1 MLREQLLKGKR
12 VLIVE
17 DNGTMASVLS
27 MMVRWLG
34 GRSIEIASTFDAA
47 LSCCELN
54 RYDLLFFDIE
64 LDGKRDGIAL
74 ASAIRERGWGGEAL
88 LIFVTGNMSRQA
100 VDAALQVR
108 PDGYITKPL
117 SAQMLASVVYKA
129 QTRRSIREDSVE
141 GEPKES
147 SNARVKPIE
156 ESVESAPLEVK
167 D

>member
-54 RYDLLFFDIE
+54 CYDLMLFDIE

-74 ASAIRERGWGGEAL
+74 ASVIRERGWGGDAL

-129 QTRRSIREDSVE
+129 QVKQSIRDGSMTDEPGESAEEGVEPVEDSVE
-141 GEPKES
+141 SP
-147 SNARVKPIE
+147 PE
-156 ESVESAPLEVK
+156 EVT